1 MAAKTKAKAKAT
13 KDKATK
19 AKPAKDAP
27 AAAAPVEAVEAV
39 EAPEDTRL
47 TAQDREAV
55 AVSVLDLTLLLLQ
68 RRLRDNPDAVQ
79 ASGIAEVTKLLGLF
93 WRFKDKLG
101 DGYQDQANLTALLQG
116 LPNYTA
122 ADDDDEDD
130 PLLQG
135 NRDHDPTPA
144 VSPADIAALA
154 TFED

>member
-1 MAAKTKAKAKAT
+1 MAAKTKA
-13 KDKATK
+13 KATK

-39 EAPEDTRL
+39 EVPEDTRL

-79 ASGIAEVTKLLGLF
+79 ASGIAEVTKLLALF

-101 DGYQDQANLTALLQG
+101 DGYQDQADLTALLQG
-116 LPNYTA
+116 LPTSFP
-122 ADDDDEDD
+122 DDDPDD

-135 NRDHDPTPA
+135 NRDQDRDQEPV

-154 TFED
+154 KFED

>member
-1 MAAKTKAKAKAT
+1 MAAKTKAKAKGT
-13 KDKATK
+13 GKATK

-39 EAPEDTRL
+39 EAVEVPEDTRL

-101 DGYQDQANLTALLQG
+101 DGYQDQADLTALLQG
-116 LPNYTA
+116 LPSY
-122 ADDDDEDD
+122 ADDDPDD

-135 NRDHDPTPA
+135 HNRDHDPTPA

-154 TFED
+154 KFDD